1 MGAVTWDKVERPEKS
16 FTGKSNRDK
25 FLKLE
30 GGKSYTIRPVHL
42 PVEFYKFFHKHNG
55 QVRTSVCDRATSE
68 SVHARYPE
76 VQASLKYAINVIDRS
91 DGKLKIL
98 EGPPTIFEELR
109 KFFDMT
115 GDAPGS
121 ASGGDFQISVI
132 IPDNNDRRRTR
143 YTVKFVG
150 KRTPFTEE
158 EIAMI
163 ESVVKDFKLTDIYK
177 SSPEE
182 EVIDRL
188 FSDTPKR
195 KDGSGDEG
203 GAEAEKKEVPSDKK
217 DVKFNW

>member
-1 MGAVTWDKVERPEKS
+1 MGAVTWDKVERPDRS
-16 FTGKSNRDK
+16 FTSGGKSNRGK

-30 GGKSYTIRPVHL
+30 DGKSYTIRPVHL
-42 PVEFYKFFHKHNG
+42 PVEFYKFFHRHNG
-55 QVRTSVCDRATSE
+55 QVRSAVCDKQTAD

-76 VQASLKYAINVIDRS
+76 VQASLKYAINVIDRA

-121 ASGGDFQISVI
+121 GAGGDFQISVI

-163 ESVVKDFKLTDIYK
+163 ESVVKD
-177 SSPEE
+177 
-182 EVIDRL
+182 
-188 FSDTPKR
+188 
-195 KDGSGDEG
+195 
-203 GAEAEKKEVPSDKK
+203 
-217 DVKFNW
+217 